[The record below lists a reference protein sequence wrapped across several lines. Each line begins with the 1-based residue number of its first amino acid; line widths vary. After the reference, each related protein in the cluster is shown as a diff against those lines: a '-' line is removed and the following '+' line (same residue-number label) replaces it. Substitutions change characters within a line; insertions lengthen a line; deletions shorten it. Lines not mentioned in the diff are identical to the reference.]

1 MSKGML
7 LFFFFIALLAHARFV
22 RPEELQPKN
31 IFILAGQSNMAG
43 RGGIITD
50 PETKALKWDGKIP
63 PQSNPNTNILQ
74 LDLNKTWVQAHEPLH
89 VQIDYGKTCGI
100 GPGMPFAN
108 AILAKDPSY
117 GAIGLVPC
125 AKGGTS
131 IRQWAWGTEYYN
143 RLVDRA
149 KASLQCGGKLQA
161 LLWYQGETDTK
172 EKRDAMLYKTRLEK
186 FIQDVRHD
194 LNSPDLPIILVAIA
208 SAEGPFIDTVRDAQL
223 NINLKNV
230 KCIDAKG
237 SHFLQDNLHLNT
249 ESEIHISQIFAD
261 TFLSSFCH

>member
-7 LFFFFIALLAHARFV
+7 LFFFFVALLAHAGFV

-43 RGGIITD
+43 RGGLITD
-50 PETKALKWDGKIP
+50 PKTKALKWDGKIP

-89 VQIDYGKTCGI
+89 VQVDYGKTCGI
-100 GPGMPFAN
+100 GPGIPFAN
-108 AILAKDPSY
+108 AILAKNPSY

-131 IRQWAWGTEYYN
+131 IKQWARGTEYYN

-149 KASLQCGGKLQA
+149 KAAMQCGGKLQA

-172 EKRDAMLYKTRLEK
+172 EKRDAKLYKLRLVK
-186 FIQDVRHD
+186 FILDVRRD
-194 LNSPDLPIILVAIA
+194 LNSPHLPIILVAIA
-208 SAEGPFIDTVRDAQL
+208 SAEGPFIDIVRNAQL
-223 NINLKNV
+223 NIHLKNV
-230 KCIDAKG
+230 KCIDAMG

-249 ESEIHISQIFAD
+249 ESEIHISQLFAD
-261 TFLSSFCH
+261 TFLSCSCH